1 MRTSHFLYI
10 STAFLLLSACAPE
23 KPAEIVEAEQK
34 LPEKISY
41 NFHVKPILSDRC
53 FACHGP
59 DAENRAADLRLDLPE
74 HALGELPEN
83 PGAYALVPGKL
94 ADSEIFHRIL
104 SDDEEVVMPPP
115 ESNLSLTA
123 EEKAI
128 LIKWIEQGAEYE
140 PHWAFAPIEKPAV
153 PDVQQPEW
161 AHNAID
167 KFVLQKQEENSFSPS
182 EAADKETLIRRVSF
196 SLTGLPPSLE
206 EIDAFV
212 NDNSPE
218 AYEKVVD
225 RLLASPAYG
234 ERMATHWLDVARYAD
249 SDGYLDDKHREFS
262 PWRDWVIE
270 AFNQNMPYD
279 EFATLQIAGDLL
291 PNAGQDEILPT
302 AFNRLH
308 KKNSEAGI
316 VYEEYR
322 VEYVADRTN
331 TLGKAFLGLSL
342 ECARCHDHKYDPVS
356 QEDYYSMFAFFNS
369 TNEIG
374 TPVYGPDQ
382 TPGPALL
389 LSDEKTDQ
397 QIAELEQYIREQEG
411 ALEEANDEQAFQQW
425 LGSQSDLEQELKRS
439 LVKGLQAYYP
449 LDDFQP
455 RKNNKLHSPNRLDAA
470 KPATLS
476 NAVLGEGIQGKALSV
491 NDYGAMAFA
500 DKVGWFGRDDAF
512 SVDFWIYPDTVYE
525 ESNIFTHCEDRRLGL
540 KGYSLFV
547 RDNHLQFVMAHSWPH
562 NAIQVISREALPVK
576 TWSRVTLTYDG
587 SSRAN
592 GISLYLNGE
601 KLTTQ
606 TAIDNLYKGILFV
619 PDIHTYGFRGMHWGS
634 RNKMVPMLN
643 SRLDEIRV
651 FDRHLSELE
660 VAYLAHPENV
670 ALKLA
675 QADDQM
681 RQQLKGYYQNRYAH
695 SGEKA
700 TLKEQRKRLT
710 ELMNSIPEM
719 MVMGDLPEPRQ
730 TFLLERGMYNA
741 HGHEVQPDA
750 PESILHFP
758 EDLPRNRLG
767 LAKWMFMDENP
778 LTARV
783 IVNRIWQLHFG
794 RGLSKTTEDLGNQ
807 GALPTHPELLDYLAT
822 WLRENDWD
830 LKAQHKQIVM
840 SATYR
845 QSSRISPEMQEKD
858 PENLLLARAPR
869 FRLPAEMIRDNA
881 LAISDLLVEKVG
893 GESVYPYQPA
903 GLWDEISNKHW
914 RYPYLQTEGE
924 DLYRRSIY
932 TIWKRTAPPP
942 SMLIF
947 DMPQRGD
954 CTVRRIPTSTP
965 LQALVL
971 LNDPQYIE
979 AARVLAEKVMQRE
992 ENLQDRLSNAY
1003 QLITGRLPREKE
1015 LILLEDFYTEEMD
1028 KFKSAPQDREEY
1040 LQVGADDPDAG
1051 LDKTELAALTVVA
1064 NSIMNTDEATTRR

>member
-1 MRTSHFLYI
+1 MRITYWLYI
-10 STAFLLLSACAPE
+10 LTSFLLLSACAPE
-23 KPAEIVEAEQK
+23 KPAEIVEAEKK

-59 DAENRAADLRLDLPE
+59 DEENRAADLRLDLPE
-74 HALGELPEN
+74 HAFGELPEN
-83 PGAYALVPGKL
+83 PGSHALVPGKL
-94 ADSEIFHRIL
+94 ADSELFHRIL
-104 SDDEEVVMPPP
+104 SEDEEVMMPPP
-115 ESNLSLTA
+115 ESNLSLTS

-153 PDVQQPEW
+153 PEVQQPAW
-161 AHNAID
+161 PRNAID
-167 KFVLQKQEENSFSPS
+167 NFVLRKLEENGFSPS
-182 EAADKETLIRRVSF
+182 EEADKETLIRRVSF

-206 EIDAFV
+206 EIDDFV
-212 NDNSPE
+212 NDTSPD
-218 AYEKVVD
+218 AYEKLVD

-234 ERMATHWLDVARYAD
+234 ERMAAHWLDVARYAD

-331 TLGKAFLGLSL
+331 TLGKAFLALSL

-369 TNEIG
+369 TDEIG

-397 QIAELEQYIREQEG
+397 QIAELEQYIREQET
-411 ALEEANDEQAFQQW
+411 AIEKADNEPAFQQW
-425 LGSQSDLEQELKRS
+425 LSSQSNLEQEMKSS
-439 LVKGLQAYYP
+439 LVNSLQAYYP
-449 LDDFQP
+449 LDNFEQQE
-455 RKNNKLHSPNRLDAA
+455 NNRTSTANRTDSN
-470 KPATLS
+470 KPATFS
-476 NAVLGEGIQGKALSV
+476 NLDITDGIQGKSLTIR
-491 NDYGAMAFA
+491 DYGAMAFGE
-500 DKVGWFGRDDAF
+500 KVGWFGRDDAF

-547 RDNHLQFVMAHSWPH
+547 RDNRLQFIMAHSWPQ
-562 NAIQVISREALPVK
+562 NSIQVISKEALPVK
-576 TWSRVTLTYDG
+576 SWSRVTLTYDG
-587 SSRAN
+587 SSRAD
-592 GISLYLNGE
+592 GVSLYLNGE
-601 KLTTQ
+601 KLATETE
-606 TAIDNLYKGILFV
+606 IDNLYKGILFV
-619 PDIHTYGFRGMHWGS
+619 PDIHTYGFRGMHWGV
-634 RNKMVPMLN
+634 RDKMIPMLN

-651 FDRHLSELE
+651 FDRSLSELE
-660 VAYLAHPENV
+660 VAYLSNPENT
-670 ALKLA
+670 A
-675 QADDQM
+675 QVLQQPDQSLQ
-681 RQQLKGYYQNRYAH
+681 RQLITYYQNRYAH
-695 SGEKA
+695 QKEKA
-700 TLKEQRKRLT
+700 RLKQSRKELT
-710 ELMNSIPEM
+710 ELMNSIPEI
-719 MVMGDLPEPRQ
+719 MVMGDRPEPRQ
-730 TFLLERGMYNA
+730 SYLLERGMYNA

-750 PESILHFP
+750 PESILPFP

-767 LAKWMFMDENP
+767 LAKWMFMEENP

-794 RGLSKTTEDLGNQ
+794 NGLSKTTEDLGNQ
-807 GALPTHPELLDYLAT
+807 GSLPTHPELLDYLAV
-822 WLRENDWD
+822 WLRKNDWD
-830 LKAQHKQIVM
+830 LKALHKQIVM

-845 QSSRISPEMQEKD
+845 QSSKISPEMLEKD

-903 GLWDEISNKHW
+903 GLWDEISNKSW

-924 DLYRRSIY
+924 GLYRRSIY
-932 TIWKRTAPPP
+932 TIWKRTSPPP

-947 DMPQRGD
+947 DMPQRGE

-979 AARVLAEKVMQRE
+979 ASRVLAEKVMQRE
-992 ENLQDRLSNAY
+992 DNLQDRLSSTY
-1003 QLITGRLPREKE
+1003 RLVTGREPREKE
-1015 LILLEDFYTEEMD
+1015 LLLLEDFYAEEMD
-1028 KFKSAPQDREEY
+1028 KFKTSPEEREEY
-1040 LQVGADDPDAG
+1040 LQVGADAPDAG